1 MKIAVFGSTGRV
13 GAFFTQKAI
22 AGGHEIVALV
32 RQEKF
37 STDEITFHVGDARN
51 EKDVDQTVEG
61 CDVVFVA
68 LNTDKTNTLSVAIK
82 YIIQAMEKHNISR
95 IVTIGT
101 AGIVESRVE
110 AGKLRYQSSESRQKV
125 KFAAS
130 EHEYVYRALQ
140 KTALD
145 WTIICPTALIDDEN
159 MGIYRYEIDYLPKD
173 GRKISTS
180 HTAELS
186 YKALVEN
193 LFHQKRVGL
202 AY

>member
-13 GAFFTQKAI
+13 GSFFMQMALSD
-22 AGGHEIVALV
+22 GHKIKALV
-32 RQEKF
+32 RQEKV
-37 STDEITFHVGDARN
+37 STDEITFHVGDAKN
-51 EKDVDQTVEG
+51 ENDVDEIIEG
-61 CDVVFVA
+61 CEAVFVA
-68 LNTDKTNTLSVAIK
+68 LNTDQTNTLSVAIE
-82 YIIQAMEKHNISR
+82 YILKAMKKHNISR

-110 AGKLRYQSSESRQKV
+110 EGKLRYESSESRQKV

-140 KTALD
+140 KTGLN
-145 WTIICPTALIDDEN
+145 WTIICPTALINDEN
-159 MGIYRYEIDYLPKD
+159 MGIYRYEIDYLPD
-173 GRKISTS
+173 NGRKISTS

-186 YKALVEN
+186 YKALIEN
-193 LFHQKRVGL
+193 LFHQKRVGI